1 MKGVIFNSLAEAII
15 EIGGED
21 MWDDLLVRAGL
32 SGAYTS
38 LGSYDEGDLAL
49 LIGAAAEVLDVSEEE
64 ATVYA
69 GRLVTPKLADRHSD
83 LVASHT
89 DTISLLC
96 DLNDVIH
103 PEVRKL
109 YPNAQVPDFTTLH
122 RGPDQLVLRYQSERN
137 LVSLATGLILGAAEL
152 FDETVEIETEPTE
165 GGCIFR
171 LEFKR

>member
-1 MKGVIFNSLAEAII
+1 MKGVIFNSLEEAVI

-21 MWDDLLVRAGL
+21 LWDELLERGGL
-32 SGAYTS
+32 DGSYTS
-38 LGSYDEGDLAL
+38 LGSYSDDDLMSL
-49 LIGAAAEVLDVSEEE
+49 VNAAAEVLNMTPQE

-69 GRLVTPKLADRHSD
+69 GRLVAPKLAQRHSD

-109 YPNAQVPDFTTLH
+109 YPNAQVPDFTTIDRADSRLILQY
-122 RGPDQLVLRYQSERN
+122 RSERN

-152 FDETVEIETEPTE
+152 FGETVDITTDLTTD
-165 GGCIFR
+165 GCVFH
-171 LEFKR
+171 LEFTR